1 MPRRHMYILKLMMGT
16 LVLIATAIPV
26 MAQGLPVTCKQ
37 VGDKAVISTPG
48 FSGSWMSF
56 GSGRL
61 SPASTETV
69 IPNFRNAP
77 FPLVGNKAVN
87 PGDPQSWFKIERV
100 TPEQKR
106 ASGCG
111 FVQAGVLIPGS
122 NWTPV
127 QIANTRS
134 QLSAQGGVLGNPAT
148 FAVVPV
154 PAVGPATRSRVI
166 ISRKGDAITLE
177 LPPSTE
183 SSQWVVQRGQS
194 GPIVGRPTTG
204 IEGLHR
210 TSTFLSAYQ
219 RFEAVVKTNRGWP
232 VTVPLTLQGL
242 RITGTLPADWHSFAI
257 VARGS
262 GQDAWLQ
269 VGPAIEQGLTQHDGV
284 PDAFWG
290 GRTDNSLFTVP
301 GNNPNPGYFWT
312 R

>member
-1 MPRRHMYILKLMMGT
+1 MNLVIKLAMGA
-16 LVLIATAIPV
+16 LALIATAITPA
-26 MAQGLPVTCKQ
+26 MAQSLPVTCKQ
-37 VGDKAVISTPG
+37 MGDKAVISTPG
-48 FSGSWMSF
+48 FLGQWMSF
-56 GSGRL
+56 GSGAL

-87 PGDPQSWFKIERV
+87 PSDPQSWFKIERV
-100 TPEQKR
+100 TPKQKR

-111 FVQAGVLIPGS
+111 FVQAGVLIPGAG
-122 NWTPV
+122 WTPV

-134 QLSAQGGVLGNPAT
+134 QLSAQGDVLGNLGT

-154 PAVGPATRSRVI
+154 PSVGPATRSRVI
-166 ISRKGDAITLE
+166 ISRKGDTITLE

-183 SSQWVVQRGQS
+183 SSQWVVQRQAGS
-194 GPIVGRPTTG
+194 IVGRPTTG

-219 RFEAVVKTNRGWP
+219 RRFEAVVKTQRGWP

-284 PDAFWG
+284 SDAFWG
-290 GRTDNSLFTVP
+290 GRTDNALFTIP

>member
-1 MPRRHMYILKLMMGT
+1 MTRSFSCFSLMALAVLT
-16 LVLIATAIPV
+16 LTPPA
-26 MAQGLPVTCKQ
+26 MAQVLPVTCKQ
-37 VGDKAVISTPG
+37 MGDKVIISTPG
-48 FSGSWMSF
+48 FTGQWMSF
-56 GSGRL
+56 GSGAL

-69 IPNFRNAP
+69 LPNFRNAS

-87 PGDPQSWFKIERV
+87 LRDSQSWFKIERV
-100 TPEQKR
+100 TPEQKH

-111 FVQAGVLIPGS
+111 FVQAGVLIPGA

-134 QLSAQGGVLGNPAT
+134 QLSAQGGVLGNLGT
-148 FAVVPV
+148 FGIVPV
-154 PAVGPATRSRVI
+154 PSVGPATRSRVI
-166 ISRKGDAITLE
+166 ISRQGDTITLQ

-183 SSQWVVQRGQS
+183 SSQWVVQRQAGS
-194 GPIVGRPTTG
+194 IVGRPAAG

-210 TSTFLSAYQ
+210 TSTFLGAYK
-219 RFEAVVKTNRGWP
+219 RFEAVVKTQRGWP

-242 RITGTLPADWHSFAI
+242 RITGTLPIDWHSFAI
-257 VARGS
+257 VARGA

-290 GRTDNSLFTVP
+290 GWTDNALFTVP